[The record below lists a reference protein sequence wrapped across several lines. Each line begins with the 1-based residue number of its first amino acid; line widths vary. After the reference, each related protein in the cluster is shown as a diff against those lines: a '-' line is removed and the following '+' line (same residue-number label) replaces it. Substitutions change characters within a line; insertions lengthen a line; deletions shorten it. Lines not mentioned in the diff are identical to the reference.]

1 MQVQKRTV
9 EPKGDYSSN
18 FDRTEEVE
26 RVLVRQSSKQSSR
39 KPQIF
44 EANQRYPLR
53 GLHVN
58 SENYLSGIVNGTGGS
73 EVINKSRPPQ

>member
-26 RVLVRQSSKQSSR
+26 HVLVRSSR

-53 GLHVN
+53 GLYVN
-58 SENYLSGIVNGTGGS
+58 SENYLFGIVNGTGGS

>member
-26 RVLVRQSSKQSSR
+26 RVLVRQSSR

-53 GLHVN
+53 GLYVN
-58 SENYLSGIVNGTGGS
+58 SENYLFGIVNGTGGS